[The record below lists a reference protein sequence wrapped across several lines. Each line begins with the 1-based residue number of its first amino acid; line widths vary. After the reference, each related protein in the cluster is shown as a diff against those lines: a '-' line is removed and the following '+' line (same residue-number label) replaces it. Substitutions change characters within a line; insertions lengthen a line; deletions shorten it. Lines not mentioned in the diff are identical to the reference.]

1 MFSDERFAAT
11 PDKVTRILALTQCSG
26 GSVLDLCCGPG
37 RLCDDWTG
45 ISLTLFTRYSDQPSR
60 IKAVERALL
69 VDKQTAPA

>member
-11 PDKVTRILALTQCSG
+11 PGEVSRILALTSG
-26 GSVLDLCCGPG
+26 GGVLDLCCGPG